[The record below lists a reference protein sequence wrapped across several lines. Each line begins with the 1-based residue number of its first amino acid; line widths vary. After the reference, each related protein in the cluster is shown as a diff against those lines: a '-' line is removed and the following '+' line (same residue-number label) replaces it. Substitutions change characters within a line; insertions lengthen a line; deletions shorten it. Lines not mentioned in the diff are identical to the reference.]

1 MNTLAQGTFPTPQ
14 TVSDSGLQ
22 PWLVMKFGG
31 SSVSSARKWSTIR
44 DLLRERV
51 AAGYRPLVVHSALAG
66 VSNRLSGVLQQAVSG
81 IHEPHQEE
89 ILEQHFQFSKELGVD
104 GRELL
109 QGETA
114 ALRQLLAGIHLLG
127 EVSPRT
133 QARVLALGELMATR
147 IGAAYLRTQD
157 VSSTWVDA
165 RQLLESVEVPN
176 ASEAARYLSAHCPF
190 EPDPELQSQLS
201 GGSEA
206 VITQGFIARNA
217 LGESVVL
224 GRGGSDTSAAYLAA
238 KLQALGL
245 EIWTDV
251 PGIFSADPRIVPG
264 ARLLRMLSYQEAQEI
279 ASTGGS
285 VLHPRC
291 IEPAGRHQIPLRVRC
306 TDEPEL
312 PGTMIAGH
320 LAADAPGVRVISR
333 RTRITLISME
343 TLGMWHQVGFL
354 ANAFGCFRD
363 LGLSVDLVS
372 TSESN
377 VTVTLDRGAHS
388 VDGATLSRLRSSL
401 EGLCRVQI
409 LEEAEVVSLVGRR
422 IRATL
427 HEIGP
432 AMEVFE
438 KHRIHLVSQAA
449 NDLNLSFVIEQDQ
462 SHRLVQ
468 QLHATLVRPTA
479 DGGVFG
485 PTWEELQR
493 GARVPVP
500 CEEPWWS
507 RKRSQLL
514 EITRRV
520 PSAYVYDLTTVGDA
534 IDRLLSLEAIDRIF
548 FAVKANS
555 HAGVLRLI
563 HNAGLNFECVSIGE
577 IKHILKLFPEI
588 ERDRILFTPNFAARS
603 EYEYA
608 LGQGVWLTLD
618 SLHPLRH
625 WSKIFANREV
635 LLRLD
640 IGKGQ
645 GHHEHVRTAG
655 IHTKFGIPLSEL
667 PEARE
672 RAEAS
677 GAVVIGL
684 HAHAGSGIMQADH
697 WRGVAGALLQLV
709 GEFPEVRYLNLGG
722 GLGVPEISGEQAL
735 ELNVFNDSLAEIR
748 QSWPDY
754 ELWLEP
760 GRYLVAEAGVLLSQV
775 TQVKGKGRA
784 CYVGL
789 DTGMNSFIRPA
800 LYGAYHEIRNL
811 SRLSEPASMVAS
823 VVGPICE
830 TGDLIGSDRL
840 LPPCQEGDTLLI
852 ANAGAYGRVMSSHYN
867 LREPAR
873 EFVVT

>member
-1 MNTLAQGTFPTPQ
+1 MTTLAQTAFPSPQ
-14 TVSDSGLQ
+14 TVSDSDRQ

-31 SSVSSARKWSTIR
+31 SSVSSPRKWRTIR
-44 DLLRERV
+44 DLIQERV
-51 AAGYRPLVVHSALAG
+51 AAGYRPLVIHSALAG
-66 VSNRLSGVLQQAVSG
+66 VSNRLLEVLQKAVAG
-81 IHEPHQEE
+81 THESRQEE
-89 ILEQHFQFSKELGVD
+89 ILNQHFEFSQELGVD
-104 GRELL
+104 GYELL
-109 QGETA
+109 HSETA
-114 ALRQLLAGIHLLG
+114 ALRQLLAGIRLLG
-127 EVSPRT
+127 DVSPRT
-133 QARVLALGELMATR
+133 EARVLALGELMATR
-147 IGAAYLRTQD
+147 IGAAYLRSQD

-165 RQLLESVEVPN
+165 RQLLESVELPN
-176 ASEAARYLSAHCPF
+176 SSEAARYLSAHCLF
-190 EPDPELQSQLS
+190 DPDPKLQSKFRES
-201 GGSEA
+201 SEA
-206 VITQGFIARNA
+206 LITQGFIARDA
-217 LGESVVL
+217 AGEGVLL
-224 GRGGSDTSAAYLAA
+224 GRGGSDTSASYLAA
-238 KLQALGL
+238 KVQALGL

-291 IEPAGRHQIPLRVRC
+291 IEPAGQHQIPLQVRC

-312 PGTMIAGH
+312 PGTLITGH
-320 LAADAPGVRVISR
+320 LGADSPGVRAITR
-333 RTRITLISME
+333 RTGITLISME

-354 ANAFGCFRD
+354 ANAFGCFSD

-388 VDGATLSRLRSSL
+388 VDGPTLSRLRGRL
-401 EGLCRVQI
+401 ERLCRVRI
-409 LEEAEVVSLVGRR
+409 LEDAEVVSLVGRR
-422 IRATL
+422 IRAAL
-427 HEIGP
+427 HKLGP

-438 KHRIHLVSQAA
+438 EHRIHLVSQAA
-449 NDLNLSFVIEQDQ
+449 SDLNLSFVVEQDQ

-479 DGGVFG
+479 DGEVFG
-485 PTWEELQR
+485 PTWEELHR
-493 GARVPVP
+493 GAWPRVHS
-500 CEEPWWS
+500 EEPWWS
-507 RKRSQLL
+507 RKRGLL
-514 EITRRV
+514 LDITRRV
-520 PSAYVYDLTTVGDA
+520 PSAYVYDLPTVRAG
-534 IDRLLSLEAIDRIF
+534 IDRLLSMDAIDRIF
-548 FAVKANS
+548 YAIKANS
-555 HAGVLRLI
+555 HPEILRLMYD
-563 HNAGLNFECVSIGE
+563 AGLSFECVSIGE
-577 IKHILKLFPEI
+577 LQHIFELLPEI
-588 ERDRILFTPNFAARS
+588 ASDRVLFTPNFAARS
-603 EYEYA
+603 EYEYGLA
-608 LGQGVWLTLD
+608 QHTWLTLD
-618 SLHPLRH
+618 NLHPLRH
-625 WSKIFANREV
+625 WGKIFSNREV
-635 LLRLD
+635 LLRVD
-640 IGKGQ
+640 IGSGR

-655 IHTKFGIPLSEL
+655 VRTKFGIPTSDL

-672 RAEAS
+672 RAEAC
-677 GAVVIGL
+677 GAVVVGL
-684 HAHAGSGIMQADH
+684 HAHAGSGIMKADH
-697 WRGVAGALLQLV
+697 WKEVAGSLLPLV

-760 GRYLVAEAGVLLSQV
+760 GRYLVAEAGVLLSRV

-811 SRLSEPASMVAS
+811 SRLAERPSMVAS

-830 TGDLIGSDRL
+830 TGDRIGSDRL
-840 LPPCQEGDTLLI
+840 LAPCQEGDTLLI

-867 LREPAR
+867 LRKPAQ
-873 EFVVT
+873 EFVIS